1 VAGQLS
7 RSEPQRESWRE
18 ELPDH
23 EVRADNLPR
32 KKDVEVSSMRTV
44 LKFTIPVEAGN
55 ATIRDG
61 TLGKT
66 VESILDDLKPEAA
79 YFFPHNGERSGFVV
93 FDLKE
98 PSQIPTIAEP
108 LFIALNAKVEFHP
121 AMNVEDLKKALSGID
136 KAVKKYQHAGGKA
149 A

>member
-1 VAGQLS
+1 VHLETG
-7 RSEPQRESWRE
+7 EKG
-18 ELPDH
+18 
-23 EVRADNLPR
+23 ADNLFPFGGTP
-32 KKDVEVSSMRTV
+32 MRTV

-55 ATIRDG
+55 TTIRDG
-61 TLGKT
+61 TLART
-66 VESILDDLKPEAA
+66 IESVLEDLKPEAA

-98 PSQIPTIAEP
+98 PSQIPIIAEP

-121 AMNVEDLKKALSGID
+121 AMNVEDLKKALSGVEN
-136 KAVKKYQHAGGKA
+136 AVKKHVHSAGKA